1 MCNCCGMNSVTAAY
15 IDAYCEI
22 YRNMENNM
30 TGINLT
36 DSISQNFINQMI
48 PHHEAAVQMCEN
60 ILKYS
65 DCQAVR
71 CLAENIIA
79 GQSQSIADM
88 KKIYNSCA
96 CFVNTDSDS
105 EYYQLCFDEICQEMF
120 YCMRNAR
127 TVDSVNANFLYEM
140 IPHHAGAV
148 RMAMNA
154 MKYPISPALRSICC
168 DIIRTQNRQ
177 IGEMR
182 SMLANMGCRT

>member
-1 MCNCCGMNSVTAAY
+1 MCNCCNMNGVTADY
-15 IDAYCEI
+15 INAYCEI

-65 DCQAVR
+65 DCNSVR
-71 CLAENIIA
+71 RLAENIIA

-88 KKIYNSCA
+88 KKIYESCSY
-96 CFVNTDSDS
+96 FVNTDADG
-105 EYYQLCFDEICQEMF
+105 EFYQLCFDEISQNMF
-120 YCMRNAR
+120 CRMRSAR
-127 TVDSVNANFLYEM
+127 TVDSVNADFIYEM
-140 IPHHAGAV
+140 LPHHTGAV
-148 RMAMNA
+148 QMAMNA

-168 DIIRTQNRQ
+168 DIIRTQSRQ
-177 IGEMR
+177 IELMR
-182 SMLANMGCRT
+182 VM